1 MLKKFRNVFFYV
13 LIIGSFSALMYW
25 IDFMGSKQEIASKI
39 IQPVTGK
46 THWVEFL
53 HSLLQNL
60 GHPLAILLAQIVT
73 IILVARIFG
82 WMCKKIGQ
90 PTVIGEII
98 AGIVLGPSLIGMYFP
113 EFSAALF
120 PPQSLGNLNFLSQI
134 GLILF
139 MFIVGMEIDI
149 NVLKNKAHDAVV
161 VSHASIIVPF
171 SLGMGL
177 AYFIYQSFA
186 PVGVRFTSFGLFIGI
201 SMSITAFP
209 VLARIVQERG
219 IHKTKLG
226 TVVITC
232 AAADDITGW
241 SILAAVIAIAKAGSF
256 VSSLYT
262 ILLAL
267 AYVFLMI
274 KIVRPF
280 LKRVG
285 DLHTSSANL
294 SKSIVAIFLVTL
306 ILSSWITEIIG
317 IHALFGAFM
326 AGAIMPA
333 NQKFRNIFIEKIEDI
348 ALVLLLPLFFVFTG
362 LRTEIGLLND
372 VYLWKITGLIILV
385 AITGK
390 FIGSALAAKFVRQ
403 SWKDSLT
410 IGALM
415 NTRGLME
422 LVVLNIGYDLGILT
436 PKVFAMMV
444 IMALV
449 TTFMTG
455 PALDLIN
462 WAFKSK
468 AEDKINEISRINN
481 FKILVSF
488 GDPENGKILVR
499 LANCLMKK
507 TNGNSAI
514 TAMHLF
520 PSAKS
525 HQYNLEAYENES
537 FAPIFEESKYQNQKI
552 TTLFKVTNDIES
564 DVTEVANKG
573 EYDLLLI
580 GIGQSIFEGSLL
592 GKILGFTTRIINP
605 DRLINQVTGRENIF
619 ENSPF
624 DERTRSI
631 ITKSKVTVG
640 VLIDKGFTKTDLIC
654 IPVISSNDEFLIGFA
669 QKLIN
674 FSESQISFVDFD
686 NHIQKN
692 PGLKESIRAI
702 EQIAP
707 NHVRLMSEGKISPD
721 FLKQQNLMLISLES
735 WKYLIETKNNW
746 LTTIPSTLIIAE
758 KNDV

>member
-1 MLKKFRNVFFYV
+1 
-13 LIIGSFSALMYW
+13 
-25 IDFMGSKQEIASKI
+25 
-39 IQPVTGK
+39 
-46 THWVEFL
+46 
-53 HSLLQNL
+53 
-60 GHPLAILLAQIVT
+60 
-73 IILVARIFG
+73 
-82 WMCKKIGQ
+82 
-90 PTVIGEII
+90 
-98 AGIVLGPSLIGMYFP
+98 
-113 EFSAALF
+113 
-120 PPQSLGNLNFLSQI
+120 
-134 GLILF
+134 
-139 MFIVGMEIDI
+139 MEIDV

-161 VSHASIIVPF
+161 ISHASIIVPF

-177 AYFIYQSFA
+177 AYFIYHSFA
-186 PVGVRFTSFGLFIGI
+186 PVGVRFTSFGLFMAIA
-201 SMSITAFP
+201 MSITAFP

-219 IHKTKLG
+219 IHKTRLG

-241 SILAAVIAIAKAGSF
+241 SILAAVIAIAKAGSYISF
-256 VSSLYT
+256 LYT
-262 ILLAL
+262 VLLAL

-285 DLHTSSANL
+285 DLHSSSANL
-294 SKSIVAIFLVTL
+294 SKSIVALFFVTL
-306 ILSSWITEIIG
+306 ILSSWLTESIG

-333 NQKFRNIFIEKIEDI
+333 NQKFRNLFIEKIEDI

-390 FIGSALAAKFVRQ
+390 FIGSALAARFVRQ

-422 LVVLNIGYDLGILT
+422 LVVLNIGYDLGILS
-436 PKVFAMMV
+436 PKVFAMLV

-455 PALDLIN
+455 PGLDLIN
-462 WAFKSK
+462 WLFKSK
-468 AEDKINEISRINN
+468 VEDKINELSRISK

-488 GDPENGKILVR
+488 GDPENGKSLVR
-499 LANCLMKK
+499 LANCLLKK
-507 TNGNSAI
+507 TNGSSAI

-520 PSAKS
+520 PSSKS
-525 HQYNLEAYENES
+525 HQYNLELYENES
-537 FAPIFEESKYQNQKI
+537 FAPIYEESKCLNQKI
-552 TTLFKVTNDIES
+552 TTLFKVSGDIES

-605 DRLINQVTGRENIF
+605 DRLINQVTGKENLF

-624 DERTRSI
+624 DEKTRSI
-631 ITKSKVTVG
+631 IAKSKVTVG
-640 VLIDKGFTKTDLIC
+640 VLIDKRFSKTDQIF

-674 FSESQISFVDFD
+674 FSESQISFIDFN
-686 NHIQKN
+686 NHIYKN
-692 PGLKESIRAI
+692 SGLKESIRAI

-707 NHVRLMSEGKISPD
+707 NHVLLMKEGQINVN
-721 FLKQQNLMLISLES
+721 FLNQQDLMLISVES

-746 LTTIPSTLIIAE
+746 LTTIPSTLIIANKE
-758 KNDV
+758 

>member
-1 MLKKFRNVFFYV
+1 MMKRFRNVFFYV
-13 LIIGSFSALMYW
+13 LIIGSFSALIYW
-25 IDFMGSKQEIASKI
+25 IDLMGSSQEISSKI
-39 IQPVTGK
+39 VLPNTGNS
-46 THWVEFL
+46 HWVEFM
-53 HSLLQNL
+53 HSLLQNI

-73 IILVARIFG
+73 IILVARLFG
-82 WMCKKIGQ
+82 WFCKKIGQ
-90 PTVIGEII
+90 PSVIGEIL

-120 PPQSLGNLNFLSQI
+120 PAQSLGNLNILSQI

-161 VSHASIIVPF
+161 ISHASIILPF

-177 AYFIYQSFA
+177 AYFIYGSFA
-186 PVGVRFTSFGLFIGI
+186 PEGVRFTSFGLFVGI
-201 SMSITAFP
+201 AMSITAFP

-219 IHKTKLG
+219 IHKTRLG

-306 ILSSWITEIIG
+306 ILSAWATEIIG

-333 NQKFRNIFIEKIEDI
+333 NQKFRNLFIEKIEDV

-372 VYLWKITGLIILV
+372 VYLWKVTGLIILV

-390 FIGSALAAKFVRQ
+390 FIGSAMAAKFVRQ

-455 PALDLIN
+455 PALNLIN

-468 AEDKINEISRINN
+468 ADDKADEISRIRK
-481 FKILVSF
+481 FRILVSF
-488 GDPENGKILVR
+488 GEPETGKSLVR
-499 LANCLMKK
+499 LANCLIKE
-507 TNGNSAI
+507 TTGDAGI

-520 PSAKS
+520 PSAKL
-525 HQYNLEAYENES
+525 HQFNLETYENES
-537 FAPIFEESKYQNQKI
+537 FAPIFEESKYLNQKI
-552 TTLFKVTNDIES
+552 TTLFKVTSDIES
-564 DVTEVANKG
+564 DITEVANKG

-605 DRLINQVTGRENIF
+605 DRLLNQVIGKESLF

-631 ITKSKVTVG
+631 IAKSKVSVG
-640 VLIDKGFTKTDLIC
+640 VLIDKGFSKTDTIC
-654 IPVISSNDEFLIGFA
+654 IPVITPSDTFLIGFA

-674 FSESQISFVDFD
+674 FSGSQISFIDM
-686 NHIQKN
+686 NNQINKN
-692 PGLKESIRAI
+692 AELKESIRAI

-707 NHVRLMSEGKISPD
+707 NHIHMMNERSVSAD
-721 FLKQQNLMLISLES
+721 FIQQQSLMLISVES
-735 WKYLIETKNNW
+735 WKYLIDTKSHW
-746 LTTIPSTLIIAE
+746 LTSIPSTLIIAD
-758 KNDV
+758 KD